1 MADADSI
8 AAGLDEAGGQPAQS
22 GPSSELAIRARA
34 WFTEAW
40 NHEIWRRY
48 RKQATEDVGYYVGG
62 DYQWSKDGDKTDLDR
77 LKKSNRATVSVNHV
91 QAQVDILTGFERQN
105 RFDMRL
111 LPQGEEDEGDAR
123 LMTWLLKFV
132 REQGD
137 FGAVESEAF
146 EDGVI
151 GGMAAVDTPI
161 DWTEDP
167 VNGKIGLDLLTP
179 GEDVIWDPYWMKAD
193 LSDARYVIKFRTTF
207 LSDLAAQYPKH
218 EAKIREAVRAG
229 AGTFK
234 PGAPAGPLSE
244 FDARDAYGTV
254 KAHAEEATLAKLLYD
269 EVSDTVLVLE
279 PWYMEYESTWIVTN
293 KASGQV
299 KEAETEAA
307 ARQVAASDPDHL
319 EAIERRRRVVKM
331 GVVLPVANM
340 TLEEDATPH
349 ENDDQAYPVVPYIA
363 KRKRDDIYGVVRN
376 LKDPQR
382 IENKRE
388 SHALDILARLANIRL
403 MAFTNSVENEAD
415 LKNQNSTEPVWV
427 KPGHEKPSYLTPPIG
442 EVVRVLTMEADRMK
456 MVMREISG
464 INTDLLGLKS
474 DDTSGIAIARRQ
486 AQGQIIST
494 IYFDNYRRFKRLVAQ
509 RICRRIQQVFTT
521 ERVVR
526 LTTDQGEE
534 TVVKLN
540 PIDLRGKTKDEATRL
555 QAEQPDMFGPTK
567 PKILRDVSALKYD
580 VVISEA
586 PSTPSMRQMEL
597 AGLLEVL
604 KTVPG
609 IAADVIDILI
619 ELMDLPHKPE
629 ILQRVKARMA
639 AMGQPVPPGGAPGS
653 MPGGSGGG
661 TVEVPSRGMAG
672 PGPGSQPP
680 LIPPVGGATPP
691 PSVVPRGMAG

>member
-1 MADADSI
+1 MDADSI
-8 AAGLDEAGGQPAQS
+8 ASGLDEAGGQPAES

-34 WFTEAW
+34 WFIEAW
-40 NHEIWRRY
+40 NHDIWRNY

-77 LKKSNRATVSVNHV
+77 LKKSNRATVSVNHI

-111 LPQGEEDEGDAR
+111 LPQGEEDEGDAK

-137 FGAVESEAF
+137 FPAVESEAF

-151 GGMAAVDTPI
+151 AGMAAVDTTI

-179 GEDVIWDPYWMKAD
+179 GEDVIWDPYWTKSD

-207 LSDLAAQYPKH
+207 LADLVAQYPQH
-218 EAKIREAVRAG
+218 EAKIKEAVRAG

-234 PGAPAGPLSE
+234 PGAPGGPLSQ

-269 EVSDTVLVLE
+269 EASETVLVLE
-279 PWYMEYESTWIVTN
+279 PWYMDYESTWIVTN

-299 KEAETEAA
+299 HEAESHAA
-307 ARQVAASDPDHL
+307 ASRVTQSDPENL
-319 EAIERRRRVVKM
+319 EAIERKRRVVKM
-331 GVVLPVANM
+331 GLVLPVANM
-340 TLEEDATPH
+340 TLEEDETPY
-349 ENDDQAYPVVPYIA
+349 ENDDQAYPIVVYIA
-363 KRKRDDIYGVVRN
+363 KRKRDDIYGAVRN

-388 SHALDILARLANIRL
+388 SHALDILARLANLRL
-403 MAFTNSVENEAD
+403 MAFTGSLENEAD
-415 LKNQNSTEPVWV
+415 LKNMHSTEPLWL
-427 KPGHEKPSYLTPPIG
+427 KPGHNAPTFLAPPIG
-442 EVVRVLTMEADRMK
+442 DLIRALTMEADRMK

-474 DDTSGIAIARRQ
+474 DNTSGIAIARRQ

-494 IYFDNYRRFKRLVAQ
+494 IYFDNYRRFKRIVAQ
-509 RICRRIQQVFTT
+509 RVCRRIQQVFTT
-521 ERVVR
+521 EKVVR
-526 LTTDQGEE
+526 LTTDTGEE
-534 TVVKLN
+534 AVVKLN
-540 PIDLRGKTKDEATRL
+540 PVDLRGKTKEEAARL
-555 QAEQPDMFGPTK
+555 QAEQPDLMGPAK

-597 AGLLEVL
+597 LGLLEVL

-609 IAADVIDILI
+609 IAPDVIDILI

-629 ILQRVKARMA
+629 ILQRIKQRMQ
-639 AMGQPVPPGGAPGS
+639 AMGQPSPPGGAPAS
-653 MPGGSGGG
+653 MPGSTGGG
-661 TVEVPSRGMAG
+661 AVEV
-672 PGPGSQPP
+672 QPP
-680 LIPPVGGATPP
+680 PQPGGAGEIVPPVGGATPA
-691 PSVVPRGMAG
+691 PSVVPRGMGP

>member
-1 MADADSI
+1 MAEADSI
-8 AAGLDEAGGQPAQS
+8 AAGLDEAGGQPAES

-34 WFTEAW
+34 WFIEAW
-40 NHEIWRRY
+40 NHSIWRTY

-62 DYQWSKDGDKTDLDR
+62 DYQWSKDGDKTDLER
-77 LKKSNRATVSVNHV
+77 LKKSNRATVSVNHI

-111 LPQGEEDEGDAR
+111 LAQGEEDEGDAK

-137 FGAVESEAF
+137 FAAVESEAF

-151 GGMAAVDTPI
+151 GGMSAVDTVI

-207 LSDLAAQYPKH
+207 LADLAAQYPKH

-234 PGAPAGPLSE
+234 PGAPGGPLSE

-269 EVSDTVLVLE
+269 EASDTVLVLE

-293 KASGQV
+293 QASGQV
-299 KEAETEAA
+299 HEAETEAA
-307 ARQVAASDPDHL
+307 ARKVAASDPENL

-340 TLEEDATPH
+340 TLEEDATPY
-349 ENDDQAYPVVPYIA
+349 ENDDQAYPIVVYIA
-363 KRKRDDIYGVVRN
+363 KRKRDDIYGTVRN

-388 SHALDILARLANIRL
+388 SHALDILARLANLRL
-403 MAFTNSVENEAD
+403 MIFTGSVENEAD
-415 LKNQNSTEPVWV
+415 AKNQTSTEPLFL
-427 KPGHEKPSYLTPPIG
+427 KPGHNPPAFLTPPIG
-442 EVVRVLTMEADRMK
+442 ELIRALTMEADRMK

-474 DDTSGIAIARRQ
+474 DDSSGIAIARRQ

-494 IYFDNYRRFKRLVAQ
+494 IYFDNYRRFKRIVAQ
-509 RICRRIQQVFTT
+509 RVCRRIQQVFTT

-526 LTTDQGEE
+526 LTTDTGEE
-534 TVVKLN
+534 TMVKLN
-540 PIDLRGKTKDEATRL
+540 PVDLRGKTREEATRL
-555 QAEQPDMFGPTK
+555 QAEQPDLLGPSR
-567 PKILRDVSALKYD
+567 PKILRDVSALTYD
-580 VVISEA
+580 VIISEA

-597 AGLLEVL
+597 LGLLEVL

-609 IAADVIDILI
+609 IAPDVIDILI

-629 ILQRVKARMA
+629 ILQRIKQRMA
-639 AMGQPVPPGGAPGS
+639 AMGQPATGGAPAS
-653 MPGGSGGG
+653 MPGSSGGG
-661 TVEVPSRGMAG
+661 AVEVPGAPPPPGAAG
-672 PGPGSQPP
+672 RA
-680 LIPPVGGATPP
+680 LVPPVGGATPA
-691 PSVVPRGMAG
+691 PSVVPRASGMP